1 MHTLKF
7 DYLVMGANGQD
18 GFFTTRYLLKNNFTV
33 LAVTR
38 RKFHLLNNL
47 KKIYKKKLI
56 LITIK
61 KYNYTNYKSIFNKKK
76 INKVIFCAGFSKI
89 PKNKKEEKLCYEA
102 NFEIF
107 NLFLKFIE
115 TLKYKIKILYISS
128 SEIFGSEQKHKR
140 NENSKLYYSNYYGYC
155 KQLTSNLINF
165 YRKKNSFK
173 ISTVIA
179 YNHESFLSPNSHI
192 IKTFIKKFY
201 TAKNKNITIYN
212 SNEFRNISHVYD
224 FVPLFKKI
232 LDLNYCDDFI
242 FANDKNYKI
251 IDIAQMINK
260 LIYSNKFNIISKNI
274 STPKTSRKANNQK
287 IKNIFNFKP
296 KYDLKRILIRFNS
309 YEKKLNLNNEN

>member
-1 MHTLKF
+1 MHTSKF

-38 RKFHLLNNL
+38 RKFNLLDNL

-61 KYNYTNYKSIFNKKK
+61 KYNFKNYKSIFKNRK

-89 PKNKKEEKLCYEA
+89 PKNKKEKILCYEA

-107 NLFLKFIE
+107 NIFLKFIK
-115 TLKYKIKILYISS
+115 TLKYKVKILYISS
-128 SEIFGSEQKHKR
+128 SEIFGSDQKYKK

-155 KQLTSNLINF
+155 KQLTFNLIKF
-165 YRKKNSFK
+165 YRKKFFFK
-173 ISTVIA
+173 ISSVIA

-192 IKTFIKKFY
+192 IKKFIKKFC
-201 TAKNKNITIYN
+201 TAKNAKITIYN
-212 SNEFRNISHVYD
+212 SHEFRNISHVYD
-224 FVPLFKKI
+224 FIPLFKKV
-232 LDLNYCDDFI
+232 LDLNYSDDFI

-251 IDIAQMINK
+251 IDIAKMINK
-260 LIYSNKFNIISKNI
+260 LIYSNKFQIINKNT
-274 STPKTSRKANNQK
+274 SNLKTSRKANNRK

-296 KYDLKRILIRFNS
+296 KYDLKKILIRFNS
-309 YEKKLNLNNEN
+309 YKKKLDLNNEN